1 MVVLDQPAM
10 PMANT
15 DASHGT
21 QIDQSFY
28 TIIFALRVK
37 VGVKKNRCE
46 EALNSQRNECQQNV
60 PMLFAQWAIAEMFK
74 ALVEWLSK
82 RQQLD
87 SWHCKSVAGCW
98 TKKDNKNIRCGVP
111 PILMLPSCIA
121 PSAAPS
127 GISSPLL
134 HQHRIGW
141 PCAICGLEK
150 RLQDIADGTCR
161 AGLGCF
167 DATFVRQNHIGH
179 HPKCL
184 QGRPA
189 NFADHW
195 RFSPDILAKQRNWQL
210 FFCLIL
216 QMKRSLA

>member
-74 ALVEWLSK
+74 ALVE
-82 RQQLD
+82 
-87 SWHCKSVAGCW
+87 
-98 TKKDNKNIRCGVP
+98 
-111 PILMLPSCIA
+111 
-121 PSAAPS
+121 
-127 GISSPLL
+127 
-134 HQHRIGW
+134 
-141 PCAICGLEK
+141 
-150 RLQDIADGTCR
+150 
-161 AGLGCF
+161 
-167 DATFVRQNHIGH
+167 
-179 HPKCL
+179 
-184 QGRPA
+184 
-189 NFADHW
+189 
-195 RFSPDILAKQRNWQL
+195 
-210 FFCLIL
+210 
-216 QMKRSLA
+216 